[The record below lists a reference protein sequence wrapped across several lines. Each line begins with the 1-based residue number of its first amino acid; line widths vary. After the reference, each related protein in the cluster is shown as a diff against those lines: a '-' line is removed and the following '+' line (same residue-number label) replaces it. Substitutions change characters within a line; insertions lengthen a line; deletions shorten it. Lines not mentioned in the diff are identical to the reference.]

1 MEEQQSNLCIDRVV
15 PPEYAHIAIRRAID
29 ENSTNRKP
37 PANPF
42 EAAAIRSKLWL
53 SGRILHVRFLDG
65 HPLVQQRV
73 FQYACRWSDYANI
86 TFDFGDH
93 PDAELRISFAQP
105 GSWSAV
111 GTDALVSEYFGPN
124 DPTMNFG
131 WLRPDTADE
140 EYQRVI
146 LHEFGHAL
154 GLIHE
159 HQSPAG
165 GMQWDE
171 AAVYQRYSG
180 PPNYWERDTIRRNIL
195 NRYDAT
201 QSQFTAFDPD
211 SIMLYAYPPDL
222 TLNRRATQR
231 NTDLS
236 AEDIAFIAHL
246 YPHHPD
252 IAMT

>member
-1 MEEQQSNLCIDRVV
+1 MEDQQSDLCIDRVV
-15 PPEYAHIAIRRAID
+15 PSEYAHSTIGKAIE
-29 ENSTNRKP
+29 ENPSNRKP

-53 SGRILHVRFLDG
+53 PGRTLRVRFLDG
-65 HPLVQQRV
+65 HPLMQQRV
-73 FQYACRWSDYANI
+73 IQYARRWCNYANI
-86 TFDFGDH
+86 NFDFGDH
-93 PDAELRISFAQP
+93 PEAEIRISFTHV

-131 WLRPDTADE
+131 WLQPHTPDE
-140 EYQRVI
+140 EYQCVA

-171 AAVYQRYSG
+171 DAVYQRYAG
-180 PPNYWERDTIRRNIL
+180 PPNYWDRDTIRRNIL
-195 NRYDAT
+195 NRYEVAQT
-201 QSQFTAFDPD
+201 QFTAFDPD
-211 SIMLYAYPPDL
+211 SIMLYAYPSEL
-222 TLNRRATQR
+222 TLNRRATKR
-231 NTDLS
+231 NMDLS
-236 AEDIAFIAHL
+236 AQDIAFIAQL

-252 IAMT
+252 IPTP